1 MTDYLALPLGEYAP
15 NIVTAVVETARRR
28 ITRYDRRSQTFHP
41 VKPVHFP
48 VHYPGSYGFITQTT
62 GVSGDPLD
70 ILMLGDDS
78 ALPGYVCR
86 VRPIG
91 LVEILDHG
99 VQYERILACV
109 TGNPRFG
116 RVGSYADV
124 QSNLLREIEHSLS
137 IYRIPKGRRAKVL
150 GWKDRRAAHESIRS
164 CHSRFLSG
172 GKIAQAN
179 TGNEKA

>member
-1 MTDYLALPLGEYAP
+1 MTDYLALPFGEHAP
-15 NIVTAVVETARRR
+15 DIVTAVVEIAQRR

-41 VKPVHFP
+41 VKPLYFL
-48 VHYPGSYGFITQTT
+48 VHYPGNYGFITQTA

-78 ALPGYVCR
+78 TFPGCVSH

-99 VQYERILACV
+99 VQYEKILASA

-116 RVGSYADV
+116 LLRNYTDV
-124 QSNLLREIEHSLS
+124 QANVLREIEHFLS
-137 IYRIPKGRRAKVL
+137 IYRIPKERRAKVL
-150 GWKDRRAAHESIRS
+150 GWKDRRSAHEVIRS
-164 CHSRFLSG
+164 NHTRFVL
-172 GKIAQAN
+172 GKTA
-179 TGNEKA
+179 E